1 MQYIFHFFRFQA
13 YFMTHRS
20 NENGLKFDVH
30 QTKFHYTLLS
40 IIPLNTLHVESHQ
53 LFLPEECANNTRCVV
68 QARHALDNMMN
79 LRHMMYS
86 QAKLGAQR
94 CWHATVQFKVCSL
107 WHCVELFNW
116 HCFFFYVSGIKE
128 YRGWWRWRWGGR
140 GGWPDP
146 ASSSICTKKSHSR
159 IQAGLSWNI
168 PGNKTPFD

>member
-1 MQYIFHFFRFQA
+1 MQECYPGYSFSVEMQYIFHFFRFQA

-68 QARHALDNMMN
+68 QARHTLDNMMN

-107 WHCVELFNW
+107 WHCVELFN
-116 HCFFFYVSGIKE
+116 
-128 YRGWWRWRWGGR
+128 
-140 GGWPDP
+140 
-146 ASSSICTKKSHSR
+146 
-159 IQAGLSWNI
+159 
-168 PGNKTPFD
+168 